1 MSVLEKVA
9 RRTSVRPH
17 TNLARGVAVHIAYFV
32 SGVLVSRG
40 AVLGSISPF
49 GASFSAAVP
58 FSYMPAGLL
67 GTAIGYL
74 ISSPL
79 SSFRYIAIVISIGAI
94 RWVLNEIKKISD
106 SRIYPSLVAFA
117 PVFATALA
125 LTFTRASEI
134 TELSSALVEALIAAA
149 GAYFMSRTAALA
161 QSKRGLQGFSPQ
173 EIACIAMTGCILLL
187 AFSSL
192 EIGIVSIGRIL
203 AVLVILLCAKYGSV
217 SVGAIAGIATGAVF
231 SLAEPQMLF
240 LSVAYS
246 LSGLLGGLFSPM
258 GKIAV
263 AVTAILSNVILS
275 LCADDSAMVLAVL
288 IESFLAGGVF
298 LLIPKDAGNFLSAVF
313 SDSRKQLSEEALR
326 RNITMRLSHSAK
338 ALSNVSSCVNAV
350 SNRLSKLY
358 TPNTWWIYDKARETT
373 CQKCGLK
380 VYCWEKE
387 KDLCADDFNRLT
399 ETLKSQGFVK
409 EKDIEKQFQKRCC
422 KAGELA
428 NSINRAYKEYQSME
442 AARRRVVGVRSV
454 VAGQFSGLSEILED
468 LSEEFE
474 SCESFDSDASQ
485 RIISS
490 LSSLGLTVVDC
501 AVKKTLGRGLL
512 VEIELSVSKKTALSK
527 SQLSR
532 EVSRACGRPFESP
545 EISFES
551 DRARISLCERPLYD
565 VEIGSAQHCA
575 DDADLCG
582 DCLNYFNNG
591 IGSSVALIS
600 DGMGTGGRAAVDS
613 NMTVSIMTKLLKAG
627 LSYDCSLAVV
637 NSSLMI
643 KSEEES
649 LATLDITDFNR
660 FTGKAEFLK
669 AGACATYVKKNSKLS
684 KKETPSLPLGIL
696 NEAKFSKEAVTLTQ
710 DDMIVM
716 ISDGALIGDEG
727 WLERLIL
734 SSKEISC
741 EQLSNLIVDEAA
753 KRRRNDHDDD
763 ITALVMKVVINV

>member
-9 RRTSVRPH
+9 ARTSVH
-17 TNLARGVAVHIAYFV
+17 SQTNLARGVAVHIAYFV

-58 FSYMPAGLL
+58 FPYMPAGLL
-67 GTAIGYL
+67 GAAIGYL
-74 ISSPL
+74 LSSPI

-94 RWVLNEIKKISD
+94 RWVLNEIKKVSQ
-106 SRIYPSLVAFA
+106 SRIYPPIVAFA
-117 PVFATALA
+117 PVFVTALA

-134 TELSSALVEALIAAA
+134 TDLSSALIEALIAAA
-149 GAYFMSRTAALA
+149 GAYFMSRTAALS
-161 QSKRGLQGFSPQ
+161 QSKRGLVGFSPQ
-173 EIACIAMTGCILLL
+173 EIACVAMTGCILLL

-192 EIGIVSIGRIL
+192 EIKNVSVGRIL

-231 SLAEPQMLF
+231 SLAKPDMLF

-258 GKIAV
+258 GKVAV
-263 AVTAILSNVILS
+263 AVCTILSNVILS

-288 IESFLAGGVF
+288 IESVFAGAVF
-298 LLIPKDAGNFLSAVF
+298 LLIPKDAGNFLKAVF
-313 SDSRKQLSEEALR
+313 SDNRKELSEEAVR

-350 SNRLSKLY
+350 SDKLSKLY
-358 TPNTWWIYDKARETT
+358 TPNTWWVYDKARETT
-373 CQKCGLK
+373 CQKCGLR

-387 KDLCADDFNRLT
+387 KSLCVDDFNRLT
-399 ETLKSQGFVK
+399 RPLREQGFVR
-409 EKDIEKQFQKRCC
+409 EKDIEEQFQKRCC
-422 KAGELA
+422 KTGELTH
-428 NSINRAYKEYQSME
+428 SINRAYKEYLCME
-442 AARRRVVGVRSV
+442 AARRRIVGVRSV

-474 SCESFDSDASQ
+474 STESLDADASQ
-485 RIISS
+485 RILSA
-490 LSSLGLTVVDC
+490 LSSLGMTAVDC
-501 AVKKTLGRGLL
+501 AVRKTLGRGLL
-512 VEIELSVSKKTALSK
+512 VEIELSVSGKTALSK

-545 EISFES
+545 EISFEG

-565 VEIGSAQHCA
+565 LEIGSAQHSA
-575 DDADLCG
+575 GDADLCG
-582 DCLNYFNNG
+582 DCMNYFNNG
-591 IGSSVALIS
+591 MGSCVAVIS

-613 NMTVSIMTKLLKAG
+613 NMAVSIMTKLIRAG
-627 LSYDCSLAVV
+627 LSYDCCLAVV

-649 LATLDITDFNR
+649 LATLDVTDFNR
-660 FTGKAEFLK
+660 FTGKAELMK
-669 AGACATYVKKNSKLS
+669 AGACATYVKKNSKLI
-684 KKETPSLPLGIL
+684 KKEMSSLPLGIL
-696 NEAKFSKEAVTLTQ
+696 NEAKFIKEAVTLTQ

-716 ISDGALIGDEG
+716 VSDGALIGDEG

-734 SSKEISC
+734 SSREVSC
-741 EQLSNLIVDEAA
+741 EELSHLIVDEAA
-753 KRRRNDHDDD
+753 KRRKNDHDDD
-763 ITALVMKVVINV
+763 ITALVMRVVINV

>member
-9 RRTSVRPH
+9 RRTSIRSQ
-17 TNLARGVAVHIAYFV
+17 TNLARGAAVHIAYFV
-32 SGVLVSRG
+32 SGLLISRG
-40 AVLGSISPF
+40 AVLGSFSPF

-58 FSYMPAGLL
+58 FPYMPAGLL
-67 GTAIGYL
+67 GAALGYL
-74 ISSPL
+74 ISSPI
-79 SSFRYIAIVISIGAI
+79 SAFRYIAIVISIGAI
-94 RWVLNEIKKISD
+94 RWVLQEIKKISN
-106 SRIYPSLVAFA
+106 SRIYPSVVAFA

-149 GAYFMSRTAALA
+149 GAYFMSRTAALS
-161 QSKRGLQGFSPQ
+161 QSRRGLKGFSQQ

-192 EIGIVSIGRIL
+192 EIGNVSVGRIL

-217 SVGAIAGIATGAVF
+217 SVGAIAGIASGAVF
-231 SLAEPQMLF
+231 SLSRPDMLF

-263 AVTAILSNVILS
+263 ALTAVLSNVILS
-275 LCADDSAMVLAVL
+275 LCADDSALVLAVL
-288 IESFLAGGVF
+288 IESFLASAVF
-298 LLIPKDAGNFLSAVF
+298 LLIPKDAGNFFGAVF
-313 SDSRKQLSEEALR
+313 SDSRKELSEEAMR

-350 SNRLSKLY
+350 SDRLSKLY
-358 TPNTWWIYDKARETT
+358 TPNAWWIYEKAREDT
-373 CQKCGLK
+373 CEKCGLK

-387 KDLCADDFNRLT
+387 KSLCVDDFNRLT
-399 ETLKSQGFVK
+399 EPLKRQGFVK
-409 EKDIEKQFQKRCC
+409 EKDIEDQFQKRCC
-422 KAGELA
+422 KTGELA
-428 NSINRAYKEYQSME
+428 RSVNRAYREYLSLE

-474 SCESFDSDASQ
+474 GCESFDGDAAE
-485 RIISS
+485 RIIAA

-512 VEIELSVSKKTALSK
+512 VEIELAVSKKTALSK
-527 SQLSR
+527 SQLCH

-545 EISFES
+545 ELSFEG
-551 DRARISLCERPLYD
+551 DRVRISLCERPLYD
-565 VEIGSAQHCA
+565 VEIGSAQHSA
-575 DDADLCG
+575 QNADLCG

-591 IGSSVALIS
+591 LGSSVAVIS

-613 NMTVSIMTKLLKAG
+613 NMAVSIMTKLLKAG
-627 LSYDCSLAVV
+627 LSYDCSLSVV

-649 LATLDITDFNR
+649 LATLDVTDFNR
-660 FTGKAEFLK
+660 FTGKAELLK
-669 AGACATYVKKNSKLS
+669 AGACATYVKKNSKLC
-684 KKETPSLPLGIL
+684 KKEMSSLPLGIL
-696 NEAKFSKEAVTLTQ
+696 NEAKFSKEAVTLTE
-710 DDMIVM
+710 DDMIIM
-716 ISDGALIGDEG
+716 ISDGALIGGEG
-727 WLERLIL
+727 WLERLIM
-734 SSKEISC
+734 SSKEVSC
-741 EQLSNLIVDEAA
+741 EQLSNLIVDEAV
-753 KRRRNDHDDD
+753 KRRKNDHDDD
-763 ITALVMKVVINV
+763 ITALVMRVVINS

>member
-9 RRTSVRPH
+9 ARTSVRSQ

-58 FSYMPAGLL
+58 FPYMPAGLL
-67 GTAIGYL
+67 GAAIGYL
-74 ISSPL
+74 LSSPL

-94 RWVLNEIKKISD
+94 RWVLNEIKKVSQ
-106 SRIYPSLVAFA
+106 SRIYPPIVAFA
-117 PVFATALA
+117 PVFVTALA

-134 TELSSALVEALIAAA
+134 TDLSSALIEALIAAA
-149 GAYFMSRTAALA
+149 GAYFMSRTAALS
-161 QSKRGLQGFSPQ
+161 QSKRGLVGFSPQ
-173 EIACIAMTGCILLL
+173 EIACVAMTGCILML

-192 EIGIVSIGRIL
+192 EIGSVSVGRIL

-217 SVGAIAGIATGAVF
+217 SIGAIAGIATGAVF
-231 SLAEPQMLF
+231 SLAKPDMLF

-263 AVTAILSNVILS
+263 AVCAILSNVILS
-275 LCADDSAMVLAVL
+275 LCADDSAMVLAIL
-288 IESFLAGGVF
+288 IESVFAGAVF
-298 LLIPKDAGNFLSAVF
+298 LLIPKDAGNFLKAVF
-313 SDSRKQLSEEALR
+313 SDSRKGLSEEAVR

-350 SNRLSKLY
+350 SDKLSKLY
-358 TPNTWWIYDKARETT
+358 TPNTWWVYDKARETT
-373 CQKCGLK
+373 CQKCGLR

-387 KDLCADDFNRLT
+387 KSLCVDDFNRLT
-399 ETLKSQGFVK
+399 QPLKKQGFVR
-409 EKDIEKQFQKRCC
+409 EKDIEEQFQKRCC
-422 KAGELA
+422 KTGELTH
-428 NSINRAYKEYQSME
+428 SINRAYKDYLCME
-442 AARRRVVGVRSV
+442 AARRRIVGVRSV

-474 SCESFDSDASQ
+474 STESIDADASE
-485 RIISS
+485 RILSA
-490 LSSLGLTVVDC
+490 LSSLGMTAVDC
-501 AVKKTLGRGLL
+501 AVRKTLGRGLL
-512 VEIELSVSKKTALSK
+512 VEIELSVSGKTALSK

-545 EISFES
+545 EISFEG

-565 VEIGSAQHCA
+565 LEIGSAQHSA
-575 DDADLCG
+575 GDADLCG
-582 DCLNYFNNG
+582 DCMNYFNNG
-591 IGSSVALIS
+591 MGSSVAVIS

-613 NMTVSIMTKLLKAG
+613 NMAVSIMTKLIRAG
-627 LSYDCSLAVV
+627 LSYDCCLAVV

-649 LATLDITDFNR
+649 LATLDVTDFNR
-660 FTGKAEFLK
+660 FTGKAELMK
-669 AGACATYVKKNSKLS
+669 AGACATYVKKNSKLI
-684 KKETPSLPLGIL
+684 KKEMSSLPLGIL
-696 NEAKFSKEAVTLTQ
+696 NEAKFIKEDVTLTQ

-716 ISDGALIGDEG
+716 VSDGALIGDEG

-734 SSKEISC
+734 SSREVSC
-741 EQLSNLIVDEAA
+741 EELSHLIVDEAA
-753 KRRRNDHDDD
+753 KRRKNDHDDD
-763 ITALVMKVVINV
+763 ITALVMRVVINV